1 MTELDPSYST
11 LQSLLLD
18 HQPKID
24 FFIGRFSRPVN
35 GSGSSKVGFIF
46 VVFRINP
53 NLSMSK
59 CQFISHKILFSNPWQ
74 ISTTAFPTNHLHQ
87 GETSF
92 NVFQIFTSWFCPAV
106 ASLLLRR
113 AVSVGAASNK
123 EVGASSS
130 KEGQRFVTPMGNFC
144 KKFKTEVCNNNH
156 PWNICKSSK
165 NDVSSFGGE
174 PCYRKEKKG
183 FANLRPEKP
192 IPTASTDN
200 TAPL

>member
-92 NVFQIFTSWFCPAV
+92 NVFQMFHLMVLS
-106 ASLLLRR
+106 
-113 AVSVGAASNK
+113 
-123 EVGASSS
+123 SSS
-130 KEGQRFVTPMGNFC
+130 KSASSTSSLRGSRQQQRSGSQQQQRRP
-144 KKFKTEVCNNNH
+144 EVCNTH
-156 PWNICKSSK
+156 
-165 NDVSSFGGE
+165 GE
-174 PCYRKEKKG
+174 LLQKVQNRG
-183 FANLRPEKP
+183 L
-192 IPTASTDN
+192 
-200 TAPL
+200 

>member
-1 MTELDPSYST
+1 MEVVQARWVSSSLCSASIPIWAWASANSSHIKFFSAILGRSPPLPSPPIT
-11 LQSLLLD
+11 
-18 HQPKID
+18 
-24 FFIGRFSRPVN
+24 FT
-35 GSGSSKVGFIF
+35 KVKHH
-46 VVFRINP
+46 
-53 NLSMSK
+53 S
-59 CQFISHKILFSNPWQ
+59 
-74 ISTTAFPTNHLHQ
+74 
-87 GETSF
+87 TSF
-92 NVFQIFTSWFCPAV
+92 KFFTSWFCPAA